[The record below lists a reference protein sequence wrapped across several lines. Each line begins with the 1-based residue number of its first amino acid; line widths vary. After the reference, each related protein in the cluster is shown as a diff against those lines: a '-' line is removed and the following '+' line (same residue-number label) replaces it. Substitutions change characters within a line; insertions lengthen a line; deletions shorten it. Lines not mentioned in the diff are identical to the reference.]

1 MHQIEVSKI
10 SIDVVRKDIK
20 NMHLA
25 VYPPTGRVRI
35 AVPLRIKDEAVRLF
49 AVSKLSWIRRQKR
62 KFEGQER
69 ETSRDYTDRESHY
82 FLGQRYLLNV
92 IEQNSTPKVVIKN
105 KSKIDLYVRPNTA
118 TDKRQFIINEWYR
131 TELKK
136 LIPPI
141 IGKFENKLGVK
152 AKEWRVKR
160 MKTKWGTCNIE
171 HKRIWINLEL
181 AKKPTICLEYIILH
195 ELTHLIERQ
204 HNDNFLAHI
213 EKNMPEWKFNKE
225 ELNRLPVSHGDWKY

>member
-10 SIDVVRKDIK
+10 IIDVVRKDIK

-35 AVPLRIKDEAVRLF
+35 AAPLRINDEAVRLF
-49 AVSKLSWIRRQKR
+49 AISKLSWIRRQKR

-69 ETSRDYTDRESHY
+69 ETSRDYIDRESHY

-105 KSKIDLYVRPNTA
+105 KSKIDVYVRPNTA
-118 TDKRQFIINEWYR
+118 TDKKQAVINEWYR
-131 TELKK
+131 AELKK

-141 IGKFENKLGVK
+141 IAKFEKDLGVK
-152 AKEWRVKR
+152 VNDWRVKR
-160 MKTKWGTCNIE
+160 MKTKWGTCNIDQ
-171 HKRIWINLEL
+171 KRIWINLEL
-181 AKKPTICLEYIILH
+181 AKKPIICLEYIVLH
-195 ELTHLIERQ
+195 ELIHLLERH
-204 HNDNFLAHI
+204 HNDNFLYHI
-213 EKNMPEWKFNKE
+213 EKCMPEWKFQKE